1 MIHVEQHGPVL
12 AIRMSRSFLGRPF
25 WWTTAYW
32 VDGVLIDAGPK
43 STVQELLRALKRVQV
58 NQIVI
63 THGHED
69 HIGGLEQL
77 HHQYPEAT
85 IYASPRTLAIIEDP
99 AKIHMQMYRRI
110 LWGQPR
116 PLHGVVSL
124 DSVNNVIKSP
134 SFSLRV
140 VETPGHSPD
149 HVTFFEPT
157 QRWLFCGDAF
167 ISGRDDSWAPEYD
180 MFGVIS
186 SLRTLASLRPERLF
200 PGDGRVSR
208 TPLPELHE
216 KMGQLLRLTREVA
229 QWDAAG
235 QSVPEMVDHL
245 FPRESTLNFWTF
257 GHFSAAHLIEACRSY
272 NAIFAP
278 LDDNGNAAALAP
290 AESDETADPSD
301 SSTKWSTDWGD
312 LMR

>member
-43 STVQELLRALKRVQV
+43 CTAHELLRALQRVQV
-58 NQIVI
+58 NQIII

-69 HIGGLEQL
+69 HIGGLAQL
-77 HHQYPEAT
+77 RTQYPEAV
-85 IYASPRTLAIIEDP
+85 IYASPRTLPMLEDP
-99 AKIHMQMYRRI
+99 SQLHMQTYRRI
-110 LWGQPR
+110 LWGYPN
-116 PLHGVVSL
+116 PMPGVLSL

-134 SFSLRV
+134 SFNLRV
-140 VETPGHSPD
+140 VETPGHSAD

-157 QRWLFCGDAF
+157 QRWVFCGDAF
-167 ISGRDDSWAPEYD
+167 ISGRDDAWAPEYD

-229 QWDAAG
+229 RLDAAG
-235 QSVPEMVDHL
+235 QTVPEMVAHL
-245 FPRESTLNFWTF
+245 FHRESTLNFWTL
-257 GHFSAAHLIEACRSY
+257 GHFSATHLVEACRSY

-278 LDDNGNAAALAP
+278 LDNNSNAGALSSS
-290 AESDETADPSD
+290 ESDETADPSD
-301 SSTKWSTDWGD
+301 SSTNWSTDWGD